1 MNKILSTK
9 NAPAAIGPYSQGI
22 VVNGLLYTSGQ
33 IPLNAA
39 GEFVEGEIDVQTEQ
53 VIDDLAAILAAAGA
67 TLADVVKTTVFV
79 TDLNDFARLNEIY
92 GQRFGEHRPAR
103 STVQVARLPRGAKV
117 EIEAVVKL
125 PG

>member
-1 MNKILSTK
+1 MQIIATSE
-9 NAPAAIGPYSQGI
+9 APAAIGPYSQGI

-53 VIDDLAAILAAAGA
+53 VIDNLAAILAAAGA
-67 TLADVVKTTVFV
+67 ALADVVKTTVFG

-92 GQRFGEHRPAR
+92 GQRFG
-103 STVQVARLPRGAKV
+103 
-117 EIEAVVKL
+117 
-125 PG
+125 